1 MRQFG
6 QLIYSFIWSLLSFGK
21 LLFAQRLGI
30 KLSVVSL
37 EITLIFQN
45 AIVGSFLLELLVFG
59 LDQIIQM
66 FRICEWP
73 ET

>member
-30 KLSVVSL
+30 KLSVVFL